1 MTRRTVKGELEK
13 FTEREGDVW
22 GGFVRT
28 HAAVTRALDADLR
41 QRHGLSLSSY
51 EALLKLAWAPEA
63 RLRMSELAEQCL
75 LTPGGVTR
83 LVDRLIRDGL
93 VERHVPA
100 ENRRVVLV
108 EITDKGF
115 SLLQA
120 AQQTHLAGVRE
131 LFMRHVDD
139 AAAEALAATWAKI
152 GRSRGAASSVA

>member
-1 MTRRTVKGELEK
+1 MTPVDRRTVKGDLER
-13 FTEREGDVW
+13 FTEREGAVW

-28 HAAVTRALDADLR
+28 HAAVTRLLDADLR

-83 LVDRLIRDGL
+83 IVDRLVADGL
-93 VERHVPA
+93 VERSVPQ

-108 EITDKGF
+108 EIGEVRAGDERDA
-115 SLLQA
+115 QA
-120 AQQTHLAGVRE
+120 AWGSPSS
-131 LFMRHVDD
+131 
-139 AAAEALAATWAKI
+139 AAMPSSRVETMVKI
-152 GRSRGAASSVA
+152 